1 VAIADGLPVYT
12 VNSDDFAGIEAL
24 HVVAIR
30 IHRPL
35 DGRDLPMDASRFGGV
50 AALGREALEA
60 DGGAIPD
67 GRFSAFDADE
77 GSAARFTVLTR
88 CTSGL
93 EALECWVEVWT
104 DYLPR
109 IHPVARAL
117 LAARTTEADAAQ
129 AWTDRATTL
138 RRSTRRVTQWLHDD
152 GVLARHLT
160 VDTATDLMWA
170 LASVPIWE
178 ALTEERHWSAERYRR
193 ELTTALERI
202 LVDELASPSQSDT
215 LVPRARHGEPP
226 SAR

>member
-1 VAIADGLPVYT
+1 MRGAMSTPTSDTTRRAILDAARTLLEDHGPQQWTMEDVAQRARVTRMTVYRHFTSRSQLLLAT
-12 VNSDDFAGIEAL
+12 VRQVDE
-24 HVVAIR
+24 
-30 IHRPL
+30 
-35 DGRDLPMDASRFGGV
+35 
-50 AALGREALEA
+50 
-60 DGGAIPD
+60 
-67 GRFSAFDADE
+67 DE

-88 CTSGL
+88 CTSAL
-93 EALECWVEVWT
+93 EALESWVAVWT

-117 LAARTTEADAAQ
+117 LAARTTDADAAQ

-152 GVLARHLT
+152 GMLAPHLT

-170 LASVPIWE
+170 LASVQVWE

-202 LVDELASPSQSDT
+202 LVDEAAASPSRADT
-215 LVPRARHGEPP
+215 LAARASHCEPP
-226 SAR
+226 STR